1 METCAVCGTN
11 FKSPRGLA
19 NHYRAKH
26 GLTGDQYHEL
36 TEGSKLEFVDF
47 VVCPIC
53 GAKRRNLTKHLK
65 FHNMTKEQFLILYPG
80 QQMVCSLTTSKM
92 SEAAKIEYQDR
103 RDEMAHYGSI
113 AITKYNKSDSKWS
126 GENGSRLR
134 KKLSEAM
141 TSTLTRLWGMPDYRK
156 RISEER
162 SRRFLDK
169 DYAERN
175 SESLRRLWRNPEYIE
190 KMKKR
195 QCCMK
200 DYGDGLRFRSSYEYR
215 LARMLID
222 SGVSYQYEP
231 FYIDYIFKG
240 SARRYFP
247 DFYIDKYNLVIEV
260 KPKKFISEE
269 VNLAKKDSVIAKGYN
284 FMFVTEQELE
294 LAEGSST
301 IERVIL
307 EAIQG

>member
-1 METCAVCGTN
+1 METCAVCGTE

-26 GLTGDQYHEL
+26 SLTGEQYHKL
-36 TEGSKLEFVDF
+36 IEGPKEEFVDF

-53 GAKRRNLTKHLK
+53 GVKRRNLTKHLK
-65 FHNMTKEQFLILYPG
+65 FHRLSKEQFLNLYPD
-80 QQMVCSLTTSKM
+80 QQMVCSSTISKM
-92 SEAAKIEYQDR
+92 TEAAKIEYQDR
-103 RDEMAHYGSI
+103 RYEMARYGSI
-113 AITKYNKSDSKWS
+113 AITKYNKSESKWS
-126 GENGSRLR
+126 GENGDRLR
-134 KKLSEAM
+134 KKLSETM
-141 TSTLTRLWGMPDYRK
+141 TSTLTRLWDTPEYK
-156 RISEER
+156 KHISEER

-175 SESLRRLWRNPEYIE
+175 SENLRRLWRNPEYVE
-190 KMKKR
+190 KMKNR

-200 DYGDGLRFRSSYEYR
+200 DYGDGLHFRSSYEYR
-215 LARMLID
+215 LARVLID
-222 SGVSYQYEP
+222 SGVDYQYEP
-231 FYIDYIFKG
+231 FCIDYSFKG
-240 SARRYFP
+240 SDRRYFP
-247 DFYIDKYNLVIEV
+247 DFYIEKYNLVIEV

-269 VNLAKKDSVIAKGYN
+269 VNLAKKDSVIGKGYN
-284 FMFVTEQELE
+284 FMFITEDELE